1 MRITFFTLKRDF
13 RFHLSNK
20 LSPLRIVIW
29 VKEFL
34 FSLLSDFLCLFF
46 PRICAGCGSIL
57 LKNEEMIC
65 IYCEYHLPHTNFHLS
80 LDNPVH
86 SLFCGKVT
94 LASAAAYLY
103 FNKGSKVQHLI
114 HELKY
119 KGRKDIG
126 IWLGKQYGN
135 ELKNS
140 SYFNA
145 VQLIIPIPLH
155 DKRLKQRGYNQS
167 EQFAIGMGASMSI
180 PVASDALYRNKE
192 TATQTKK
199 SRFHR
204 WQNVADVFTVRN
216 PAGLEMKHILLVDD
230 VITTGATLES
240 CIGTLSSIKGI
251 RISVATIAVAP
262 I

>member
-1 MRITFFTLKRDF
+1 MRNTIFTVKSVD
-13 RFHLSNK
+13 RFHFSNK
-20 LSPLRIVIW
+20 LYPLRVFIK
-29 VKEFL
+29 VKEFI
-34 FSLLSDFLCLFF
+34 FSLSRDFLCLFF
-46 PRICAGCGSIL
+46 PRICAACGSNL

-65 IYCEYHLPHTNFHLS
+65 LSCEYHLPHTNFHLS
-80 LDNPVH
+80 LDNPVNG
-86 SLFCGKVT
+86 LFWGKVT
-94 LASAAAYLY
+94 LTSATAYLY

-114 HELKY
+114 HQLKY

-135 ELKNS
+135 ELKIS

-167 EQFAIGMGASMSI
+167 EQFAIGLGTSMSI
-180 PVASDALYRNKE
+180 PVISDALYRKKE

-199 SRFHR
+199 SRFSR
-204 WQNVADVFTVRN
+204 WQNVADVFDVRN
-216 PAGLEMKHILLVDD
+216 SAGLEMKHILLVDD

-240 CIGTLSSIKGI
+240 CIRTLSSIKGI